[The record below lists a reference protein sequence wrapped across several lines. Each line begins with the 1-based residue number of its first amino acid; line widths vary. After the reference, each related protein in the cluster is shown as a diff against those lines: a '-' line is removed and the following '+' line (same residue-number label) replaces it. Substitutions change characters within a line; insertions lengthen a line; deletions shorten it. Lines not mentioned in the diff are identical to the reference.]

1 VTSRMQSL
9 QLAHPSVSAAVEHH
23 LMMLCMRALWQ
34 PARDCSCRI
43 CRQCLIIAAA
53 HAGIDGSQQAPTGG
67 CLCPD
72 DYAPVCA
79 IDGAEEQTFANA
91 CYASCNNAVIARTGS
106 CLNSGGFSAS
116 QLDQVPLQSSTPPT
130 AAPTPASPPATSS
143 ASSQAQKQQD
153 CFCAEIYDPVCGD
166 DRKVYPNSCHAK
178 CAGVKVISKGD
189 DCGGFSAAQEPGDI
203 NSSPAVVTA
212 VSSGNVS
219 SCNSPANCN
228 TTAQTQPK
236 PSCACAAAGSEP
248 VCGKDGI
255 TYPCKN
261 AADCLGIPIALLG
274 SCEPKQTPVVIIRL
288 PAPAVAS
295 ASSADS
301 SANITI
307 SASQQGSN
315 STGDDG
321 LDNSDSTISG
331 LSTLPAEDRPKLAS
345 GGAGSTSGS
354 ASTIPSKTLVNCK

>member
-1 VTSRMQSL
+1 MTSRMQSL
-9 QLAHPSVSAAVEHH
+9 QLAHPLVSAAVDHH
-23 LMMLCMRALWQ
+23 LIMLCMRASWQ
-34 PARDCSCRI
+34 PAQDYPFRTCS
-43 CRQCLIIAAA
+43 QCLIIAGA

-67 CLCPD
+67 CICPD

-116 QLDQVPLQSSTPPT
+116 ELDQVPLQSSTPLT
-130 AAPTPASPPATSS
+130 AVPTPASSPATSS
-143 ASSQAQKQQD
+143 ASSQMLKQQD

-219 SCNSPANCN
+219 SCNSPAGCN
-228 TTAQTQPK
+228 PTAQMQPK

-261 AADCLGIPIALLG
+261 AAYCLGIPIALLG
-274 SCEPKQTPVVIIRL
+274 SCEPKQKPVVIIKL

-295 ASSADS
+295 ASSANN

-307 SASQQGSN
+307 SASKPGSN
-315 STGDDG
+315 STAGDG

-331 LSTLPAEDRPKLAS
+331 LNTLPAEDRPKLAS
-345 GGAGSTSGS
+345 SGSTSG
-354 ASTIPSKTLVNCK
+354 ATSTISSEMLVNCK